1 MYSCKL
7 LNIGLCCGTA
17 QSQWKP
23 AELTVPAGYAILVP
37 GSETMNVI
45 HTIDPVYDENSRV
58 LILGSFPS
66 VKSRE
71 RGFFYGHPQNRF
83 WRTLAAV
90 LGEDIPETIEKK
102 TSMLLRNHIALWDV
116 ISRCDITGSDD
127 ASIKNA
133 DSNDLSRILE
143 TARIRRIFVNG
154 KTAERLYKK
163 LIEPKTGI
171 SAVLLPS
178 TSPANARWTPDM
190 LRDAYSVI
198 LNYLGDN
205 DD

>member
-1 MYSCKL
+1 M
-7 LNIGLCCGTA
+7 T
-17 QSQWKP
+17 
-23 AELTVPAGYAILVP
+23 
-37 GSETMNVI
+37 VI
-45 HTIDPVYDENSRV
+45 HTIDPVYDESSRV

-90 LGEDIPETIEKK
+90 LDEAVPDTTEEK
-102 TSMLLRNHIALWDV
+102 TAMLLRNHIALWDV
-116 ISRCDITGSDD
+116 ISRCEISGSDD
-127 ASIKNA
+127 ASIRNA
-133 DSNDLSRILE
+133 EANDLSRILD

-154 KTAERLYKK
+154 KTAERLYKR
-163 LIEPKTGI
+163 LIEPETDV

-190 LRDAYSVI
+190 LKEAYSVI
-198 LNYLGDN
+198 LNYLGEN

>member
-1 MYSCKL
+1 M
-7 LNIGLCCGTA
+7 T
-17 QSQWKP
+17 
-23 AELTVPAGYAILVP
+23 
-37 GSETMNVI
+37 VI
-45 HTIDPVYDENSRV
+45 HTIEPVYDESSRV

-90 LGEDIPETIEKK
+90 LDEAVPDTTEEK
-102 TSMLLRNHIALWDV
+102 TAMLLRNHIALWDV
-116 ISRCDITGSDD
+116 ISRCEISGSDD
-127 ASIKNA
+127 ASIRNA
-133 DSNDLSRILE
+133 EANDLSRILD

-154 KTAERLYKK
+154 KTAERLYKR
-163 LIEPKTGI
+163 LIEPETDV

-190 LRDAYSVI
+190 LREAYSVI
-198 LNYLGDN
+198 LNYLGEN

>member
-1 MYSCKL
+1 M
-7 LNIGLCCGTA
+7 T
-17 QSQWKP
+17 
-23 AELTVPAGYAILVP
+23 
-37 GSETMNVI
+37 VI
-45 HTIDPVYDENSRV
+45 HTIEPVYDESSRV

-71 RGFFYGHPQNRF
+71 QGFLYGHPQNRF

-90 LGEDIPETIEKK
+90 LDEAVPDTTEEK
-102 TSMLLRNHIALWDV
+102 TAMLLRNHIALWDV
-116 ISRCDITGSDD
+116 ISRCEISGSDD
-127 ASIKNA
+127 ASIRNA
-133 DSNDLSRILE
+133 EANDLSRILD

-154 KTAERLYKK
+154 KTAERLYKR
-163 LIEPKTGI
+163 LIEPETDV

-190 LRDAYSVI
+190 LREAYSVI
-198 LNYLGDN
+198 LNYLGEN